1 MLTVQK
7 LQFELS
13 YSFLKVLHHLG
24 GLKLMG
30 SETGE
35 ERNLKFGAILQF
47 LNKARYQSR
56 PLLQIERVP
65 DASGSS
71 PSHVWPKASAHSAH
85 AVLCPAPFPSAE
97 SYFCEQLAARQ
108 DG

>member
-1 MLTVQK
+1 
-7 LQFELS
+7 
-13 YSFLKVLHHLG
+13 
-24 GLKLMG
+24 MG

-35 ERNLKFGAILQF
+35 ERNLTFGAVLQF
-47 LNKARYQSR
+47 LQVWYQSR

-85 AVLCPAPFPSAE
+85 AALCPAPSPSAE
-97 SYFCEQLAARQ
+97 AYFCEQLAARQ